1 MIQSLNQSLHPS
13 NTMPNEKK
21 ILVIED
27 DEVAREL
34 MRMALERRGYDVTV
48 AEDGLQGYE
57 QAVKMQPDLIVTDIK
72 MPAADGVHLVR
83 RVRDTTELAE
93 TPILVTTGFGSGSA
107 TFALIQGANAFEPK
121 PINPENFLAT
131 VKRLL
136 DKGEE

>member
-1 MIQSLNQSLHPS
+1 MK
-13 NTMPNEKK
+13 T

-34 MRMALERRGYDVTV
+34 MRMALERRGYAVVV

-57 QAVKMQPDLIVTDIK
+57 QAVKMRPDLIVTDIK

-83 RVRDTTELAE
+83 RVRDTAELAE

-136 DKGEE
+136 DKEKE

>member
-1 MIQSLNQSLHPS
+1 MNS
-13 NTMPNEKK
+13 

-34 MRMALERRGYDVTV
+34 MRMSLERRGYKVVV

-57 QAVKMQPDLIVTDIK
+57 EALRMRPDLIVTDIK

-83 RVRDTTELAE
+83 RVRDTAELSE
-93 TPILVTTGFGSGSA
+93 TPILVITGFGTGSA
-107 TFALIQGANAFEPK
+107 TFALAQGANAYEPK

-131 VKRLL
+131 VKRLI
-136 DKGEE
+136 DREEG